1 MNEDNYLSELIGK
14 TNIKYCDIFN
24 YEDSPYKDDFRSTID
39 FYKKTLEILQKF
51 GIGKSYLFFENNTNT
66 NARAKTHNGNGIIS
80 ITAGLMIEYV
90 TKYKSNEQIDT
101 FLQEQFA
108 IILPYV
114 DNKLNV
120 LIYQYLLHAT
130 FYHEVGHL
138 IQQSKK
144 QFDDWHHEQ
153 KSSQPFSLLQHSL
166 EIDADTFSAI
176 SCASHI
182 LQYAEKIFKED
193 LSTEKTTLLVELF
206 LTGFYL
212 YYLSMP
218 SAKNALYYEEYSHP
232 HPLIR
237 ILNASLTCVDY
248 LNKNSK
254 LIEFG
259 IKLDPLSITQNVIH
273 LGTYIEKEI
282 LRKEETID
290 FLKVLTDNRSEIVQ
304 YFTKLRAQN
313 FEDFY
318 SAVNKRNESI

>member
-1 MNEDNYLSELIGK
+1 
-14 TNIKYCDIFN
+14 
-24 YEDSPYKDDFRSTID
+24 
-39 FYKKTLEILQKF
+39 
-51 GIGKSYLFFENNTNT
+51 
-66 NARAKTHNGNGIIS
+66 
-80 ITAGLMIEYV
+80 MIEYI
-90 TKYKSNEQIDT
+90 TQYKTNKEIDA
-101 FLQEQFA
+101 FLQGHFA

-130 FYHEVGHL
+130 FYHEAGHL

-144 QFDDWHHEQ
+144 QFDDWKHEQ

-182 LQYAEKIFKED
+182 LQYAERIFKED
-193 LSTEKTTLLVELF
+193 LSADKTTLLVELF

-218 SAKNALYYEEYSHP
+218 SAKNDLYFEEQSHP

-237 ILNASLTCVDY
+237 ILNAALTCVDY
-248 LNKNSK
+248 LNKTSK
-254 LIEFG
+254 LMEFG
-259 IKLDPLSITQNVIH
+259 IKLDFLSITKNVIH

-290 FLKVLTDNRSEIVQ
+290 FLKVLTDNRREIVQ

-318 SAVNKRNESI
+318 SAIEKWNESI